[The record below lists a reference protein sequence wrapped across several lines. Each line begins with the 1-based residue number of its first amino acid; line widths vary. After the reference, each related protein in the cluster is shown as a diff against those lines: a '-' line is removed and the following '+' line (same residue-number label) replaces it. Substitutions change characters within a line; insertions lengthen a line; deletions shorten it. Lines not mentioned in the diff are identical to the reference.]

1 LYRGLPPIEASEAVR
16 QAAVWNV
23 VGLDKIP
30 EERLVDCFARALQN
44 YDPSQPFG
52 AAQIRNAWAEI
63 AKAERPYDNGAEYC
77 DKCREYQGFYW
88 DPKIEKCRC
97 CDCSA
102 GRKKAQALWGRT
114 QVEPEP
120 RKRKR

>member
-30 EERLVDCFARALQN
+30 ESRLVDCFARALQE

-52 AAQIRNAWAEI
+52 AAQIRKAWGDITESE
-63 AKAERPYDNGAEYC
+63 KGFDRNYC
-77 DKCREYQGFYW
+77 DKCRESQGVYW
-88 DPKIEKCRC
+88 DRSVEKYRC
-97 CDCSA
+97 CECSA
-102 GRKKAQALWGRT
+102 GRKLAQALWGRN
-114 QVEPEP
+114 QEPEP